1 MYTYTYVYIYMPIYA
16 YIRVRIQRPP
26 QGLYLWIERSLRHSS
41 FKFIET
47 LIEPEAPFCTLTEP

>member
-1 MYTYTYVYIYMPIYA
+1 MPIYA